1 VDFTLL
7 NGSTAKGLLVPFSVL
22 DPRPSENGKVK
33 QAVKRLIPF
42 NQCVPI
48 IRRLGANEYVGSDT
62 LKIYGEA
69 YGNKAHRVEVP
80 ASKAKGGEIYLN
92 RNILALVD
100 GKSFTGTGSVMVS
113 SVNSDHLEAFCNIIS
128 KEIGLLCE
136 VSDDQEAMLPKQ
148 SKKSERKVIRQFEPF
163 PPMPINTDK
172 NDNAEEDAAKQKRLR
187 LMRMKAKALQLRLK
201 LLSV

>member
-1 VDFTLL
+1 
-7 NGSTAKGLLVPFSVL
+7 
-22 DPRPSENGKVK
+22 
-33 QAVKRLIPF
+33 
-42 NQCVPI
+42 
-48 IRRLGANEYVGSDT
+48 
-62 LKIYGEA
+62 
-69 YGNKAHRVEVP
+69 
-80 ASKAKGGEIYLN
+80 
-92 RNILALVD
+92 VD